1 MLAAISRNASKA
13 NGVSELHLFLCL
25 PWQVHKQK
33 FPIGPQSL
41 PTPRHRGPTDAPPPK
56 CRIDHQPDDSCVL
69 VAQLHD

>member
-25 PWQVHKQK
+25 PWQVHKQE
-33 FPIGPQSL
+33 FPVCPQPL
-41 PTPRHRGPTDAPPPK
+41 PTPRHSRPADAPPTK
-56 CRIDHQPDDSCVL
+56 RRIDHQPDDSCVL